1 MRGTPLTVEV
11 EDDPL
16 ALAKH
21 AEDRAV
27 DGVRG
32 ELDLRPVLVEHE
44 NTDSG
49 PGVVR
54 LHHALHVKRTY
65 ARFVGSSEFQIV
77 ERLRERFPL
86 VGDDAAV
93 VGNLLLAA
101 DAIVEGVDFTP
112 ETDRKL
118 VGYHAVRINASD
130 IAAMGGQPRHVL
142 LTICAPA
149 GTDIEAVVDGAA
161 EAATDHGC
169 EIAGGDLSAIDGPLV
184 VSVAITGQVEGPAVL
199 RSGAQ
204 PGDVAYLTGAVGE
217 AAARGFALVRQ
228 RARVAEGLAAKRAGA
243 TAMIDVSDGLVADL
257 NHICDASKVGAVL
270 EVDAPEAD
278 GDDYELLFTLPPGA
292 PPPDGSIRIG
302 TIVEDESVR
311 PDAPGWEHRF

>member
-1 MRGTPLTVEV
+1 M
-11 EDDPL
+11 
-16 ALAKH
+16 
-21 AEDRAV
+21 
-27 DGVRG
+27 
-32 ELDLRPVLVEHE
+32 
-44 NTDSG
+44 
-49 PGVVR
+49 
-54 LHHALHVKRTY
+54 
-65 ARFVGSSEFQIV
+65 GSSEFQIV

-112 ETDRKL
+112 ETDRTL

-130 IAAMGGQPRHVL
+130 IAAMGGEPRHVL

-161 EAATDHGC
+161 EAANDHGC

-184 VSVAITGQVEGPAVL
+184 VSVAITGEVEGAAVL
-199 RSGAQ
+199 RSGAR

-217 AAARGFALVRQ
+217 AAARGFALIRK
-228 RARVAEGLAAKRAGA
+228 RARISEGLAAKRAGA

-257 NHICDASKVGAVL
+257 NHICDASGVGAVL
-270 EVDAPEAD
+270 EIDPPERD
-278 GDDYELLFTLPPGA
+278 GDDYELLFTLPPDQSLPIGC
-292 PPPDGSIRIG
+292 IRIG
-302 TIVEDESVR
+302 TIVSDPAIR
-311 PDAPGWEHRF
+311 PSAPGWEHRF